1 VIASFRYEMPGFLAL
16 ALGNSDR
23 VAYTTY
29 GDDPRGFAFWPA
41 PTAATTRGVLFAPV
55 EPGSPLHRRSF
66 PPLIGNLQPLG
77 EVVVER
83 NGQPAVRL
91 EFVSFERQAGPYPWP
106 YGNR

>member
-1 VIASFRYEMPGFLAL
+1 M
-16 ALGNSDR
+16 LGEAESKCSSIS
-23 VAYTTY
+23 
-29 GDDPRGFAFWPA
+29 PA
-41 PTAATTRGVLFAPV
+41 ICSSARARNCAIRSIIQPPKSHSTPTAATSRGVLFAPV
-55 EPGSPLHRRSF
+55 EPGAPLLRRSF

-91 EFVSFERQAGPYPWP
+91 EFVSFTRQAGPYPWP